1 MTQTAIT
8 MAIMMLVFMLL
19 ALSNI
24 VLNRQEPETFQNM
37 IDQFHI
43 NKNKLK
49 RKVRSRL
56 NDTRDYFYAN
66 VRSTMKQV
74 GF

>member
-1 MTQTAIT
+1 MRQTAIT
-8 MAIMMLVFMLL
+8 MAIIMLIFMLL
-19 ALSNI
+19 ALSNM

-43 NKNKLK
+43 NKNQLK

-56 NDTRDYFYAN
+56 NDTHDYLYAN
-66 VRSTMKQV
+66 VRSRMKQI

>member
-8 MAIMMLVFMLL
+8 MAIIMLVFMLL
-19 ALSNI
+19 ALSNM

-37 IDQFHI
+37 IDKFHI
-43 NKNKLK
+43 NKNQLK

-56 NDTRDYFYAN
+56 NDTHDYLYAN
-66 VRSTMKQV
+66 VRSRMKQI

>member
-43 NKNKLK
+43 NKNQLK

>member
-19 ALSNI
+19 ALSNM
-24 VLNRQEPETFQNM
+24 VLNRQEPEAFQNM
-37 IDQFHI
+37 IDQFHL
-43 NKNKLK
+43 NKNQLK
-49 RKVRSRL
+49 RKVRTRL
-56 NDTRDYFYAN
+56 NDTHNYLYAN
-66 VRSTMKQV
+66 VRSSMKQI

>member
-8 MAIMMLVFMLL
+8 MATLMLVFMIL
-19 ALSNI
+19 ALCKMF
-24 VLNRQEPETFQNM
+24 LNHQEPEAFQNM
-37 IDQFHI
+37 IDQLHI
-43 NKNKLK
+43 NKNQMR
-49 RKVRSRL
+49 RKIRTRL

-66 VRSTMKQV
+66 VRSTMKRI